1 MDAPPLLIVW
11 HSRTGASAAMATAAA
26 GGAGQGALLLPC
38 EAATAEHFLAARGY
52 LFCAP
57 ENLASLSGA
66 MKEMLDRL
74 YYPLL
79 GRIEGRGYASAI
91 AAGSDGCGA
100 QRQLDR
106 IVAGWRLRRVA
117 EPLIANLSADTP
129 AAILAAKAV
138 PSQVLAH
145 CRELG
150 AALATALAEGML

>member
-1 MDAPPLLIVW
+1 M
-11 HSRTGASAAMATAAA
+11 AAA
-26 GGAGQGALLLPC
+26 AADGAGEAALLLPC

-66 MKEMLDRL
+66 MKEMFDRL

-91 AAGSDGCGA
+91 AAGSDGTGT

-106 IVAGWRLRRVA
+106 IVTGWRLRRVA
-117 EPLIANLSADTP
+117 EPFTVNLAADTP
-129 AAILAAKAV
+129 TAILATKVV
-138 PSQVLAH
+138 PPPMLTR

-150 AALATALAEGML
+150 AALATGLAEGML